1 MTKVDAGAPRDGA
14 SPAGWL
20 GRPLCRRYVLGI
32 FDGAVVRSE
41 GGQGGRDRTVHWAT
55 GWLADGECEFLGAW
69 IEPEE
74 SPEGPPR
81 MLADLKRR
89 GVERIWHVA
98 GTDAGGLRE
107 RVSAAFPGS
116 TPGSSGDRLPPQ
128 ALATAPEHVAAQV
141 RQRLKQG
148 IRRHGSFESGSAV
161 LDFLARALQ
170 RTERRMD
177 RGGMTTTV
185 RLLPDSG
192 TQRASPGF

>member
-1 MTKVDAGAPRDGA
+1 MTNTDAD
-14 SPAGWL
+14 WL
-20 GRPLCRRYVLGI
+20 DRPLCRRYALGM
-32 FDGAVVRSE
+32 FDVANVRTE
-41 GGQGGRDRTVHWAT
+41 GGQHGRDRSVYWAT

-69 IEPEE
+69 IEAPGT
-74 SPEGPPR
+74 PEGPSR

-98 GTDAGGLRE
+98 GADSGGLQQQANTAFVGSTCDRLSTEAFAAVPE
-107 RVSAAFPGS
+107 RVAA
-116 TPGSSGDRLPPQ
+116 
-128 ALATAPEHVAAQV
+128 EV
-141 RQRLKQG
+141 RARLKRG
-148 IRRHGSFESGSAV
+148 IRRHGSFENPSAA

-192 TQRASPGF
+192 TQRTSPGF